1 MHYIH
6 LLHTKRVGDI
16 IIIQFA
22 LFRQNFINFYFQ
34 KILLYYYIETF
45 NFFRIYTP
53 ANYFQGV
60 IGIKIDLGKKI
71 KNLRTKSG
79 LTQAQLAD
87 KLNISAS
94 TVGMYEQ
101 GRREPDSAT
110 LAQICRT
117 LDASSDYVL
126 DLTGN
131 TLLNQNPQSGNNE
144 IYSVISEF
152 INNLEK
158 QDNLMFNGEPI
169 NNGEKKKITSALKV
183 ATAVTLSDI
192 NCKI

>member
-1 MHYIH
+1 M
-6 LLHTKRVGDI
+6 V
-16 IIIQFA
+16 
-22 LFRQNFINFYFQ
+22 
-34 KILLYYYIETF
+34 
-45 NFFRIYTP
+45 
-53 ANYFQGV
+53 
-60 IGIKIDLGKKI
+60 GIKIDLGRKI
-71 KNLRTKSG
+71 KQLRIKSG

-101 GRREPDSAT
+101 GRREPDSTT
-110 LAQICRT
+110 LSKICRT
-117 LDASSDYVL
+117 LDASGDYVL
-126 DLTGN
+126 DLTEN
-131 TLLNQNPQSGNNE
+131 AMPSLNSQSGNNE

-183 ATAVTLSDI
+183 AAAVTLSDI
-192 NCKI
+192 NCNI